1 MQFSISYAA
10 ARAIAAGALVIV
22 LGCGCSYAD
31 RAKSKPVLAKV
42 SRTSSQPIKLRYYGG
57 PKSPMYP

>member
-10 ARAIAAGALVIV
+10 ARAIAAGALVII
-22 LGCGCSYAD
+22 LGCSCSYAD

-42 SRTSSQPIKLRYYGG
+42 SRTSSQPVKLR
-57 PKSPMYP
+57 